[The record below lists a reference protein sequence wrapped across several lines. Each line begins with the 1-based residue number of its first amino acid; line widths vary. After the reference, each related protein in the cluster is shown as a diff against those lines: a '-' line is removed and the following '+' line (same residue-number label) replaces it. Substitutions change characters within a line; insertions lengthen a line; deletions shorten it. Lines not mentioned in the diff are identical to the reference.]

1 MKQLGSLAGNGDE
14 TKAAP
19 LAVAASA
26 DIVVFD
32 GVWCICACCAAK

>member
-26 DIVVFD
+26 DITLD
-32 GVWCICACCAAK
+32 DVWCMCVCCAAK